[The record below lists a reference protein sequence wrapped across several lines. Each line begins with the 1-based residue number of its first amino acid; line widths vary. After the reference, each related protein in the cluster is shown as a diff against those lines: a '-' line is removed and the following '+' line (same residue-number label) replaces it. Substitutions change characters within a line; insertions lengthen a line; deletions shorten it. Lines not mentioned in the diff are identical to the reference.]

1 MLHKKNPGKKS
12 TFTEPAN
19 YVIIFMYRK
28 QKYQFVFDSW
38 LSTSTYINY
47 IKKIETNLISVY
59 EHPKIEYIS
68 LI

>member
-28 QKYQFVFDSW
+28 QKYQFVLDS
-38 LSTSTYINY
+38 
-47 IKKIETNLISVY
+47 
-59 EHPKIEYIS
+59 
-68 LI
+68 